1 MTAQEVNF
9 SNFYESTLASLM
21 ASSATDG
28 TLTAAP
34 TSNGT
39 SNISVPYYLVVDPDE
54 QSKREVILVTAASG
68 TSMTTIERDKENR
81 HGGSPPDHQ
90 ADTVVRM
97 AVVKEMFEDLHDRVD
112 AAPTATSS
120 TVFTNKSIDSDTN
133 TITNI
138 VNADIK
144 SSAAIAQ
151 SKLNLSITNSE
162 VNASAAIDA
171 SKIHNGNVSNTEFGY
186 LDGVSSAIQTQLDS
200 ITAGTSTLT
209 VPITVKVADDGSGSQ
224 NVFYFLNGSDTGAGT
239 RSSNFVFKVGFK
251 YKFDTS
257 DSSLS
262 GHNFKFSIKKDGENA
277 SGSEFTT
284 NVTTAGTPGSAG
296 ASTTIEITPETLGI
310 AGATSVLYYY
320 CSNHSGMGGN
330 GKISLDA
337 GSAFKLN
344 GAKQFFALNG

>member
-1 MTAQEVNF
+1 
-9 SNFYESTLASLM
+9 
-21 ASSATDG
+21 
-28 TLTAAP
+28 
-34 TSNGT
+34 
-39 SNISVPYYLVVDPDE
+39 
-54 QSKREVILVTAASG
+54 
-68 TSMTTIERDKENR
+68 
-81 HGGSPPDHQ
+81 
-90 ADTVVRM
+90 M

-112 AAPTATSS
+112 AAGDVTGSS
-120 TVFTNKSIDSDTN
+120 TTTFTNKTFNADGTGNS
-133 TITNI
+133 ITNI
-138 VNADIK
+138 ENADIK
-144 SSAAIAQ
+144 SG
-151 SKLNLSITNSE
+151 
-162 VNASAAIDA
+162 AAIDA
-171 SKIHNGNVSNTEFGY
+171 AKIHNGSVSNTEFGY
-186 LDGVSSAIQTQLDS
+186 LDGVSSAIQTQLDN

-224 NVFYFLNGSDTGAGT
+224 NVFYFLNGSDSGAGT
-239 RSSNFVFKVGFK
+239 RSTNFVFKVGFK

-262 GHNFKFSIKKDGENA
+262 GHNFKFSTKKDGENA